1 MAEPIKQE
9 GASAISKFAD
19 SDIKRVGEG
28 AADLDYDWSWENEM
42 APEGLAP
49 ETFEQLWNSRAFE
62 VEEDVT
68 GSLDAPS
75 AGGTADFS
83 GAGSG
88 GLVKEAM
95 KYIGTPYVWGG
106 TSPLGFDCSG
116 FTSYVYKNVLGIT
129 LPRVSYQQGQGG
141 QAVSPDAMKPG
152 DLVFWDNSSR
162 NNGADHVGI
171 YIGGGKFVSAPEPG
185 QSVKVSS
192 LYGNYW
198 ARRYTK

>member
-1 MAEPIKQE
+1 MPVNDEGFKTAAADFAGNPGGGVKQ
-9 GASAISKFAD
+9 A
-19 SDIKRVGEG
+19 GEG
-28 AADLDYDWSWENEM
+28 APEPAYDWGWGDQMPQDEQSFEDIWKQR
-42 APEGLAP
+42 
-49 ETFEQLWNSRAFE
+49 ETTAQTTTS
-62 VEEDVT
+62 
-68 GSLDAPS
+68 GSL
-75 AGGTADFS
+75 GGVSGGDFS
-83 GAGSG
+83 GGGG

-95 KYIGTPYVWGG
+95 RYIGTPYVWGG

-129 LPRVSYQQGQGG
+129 LPRVSYQQGNGG
-141 QAVSPDAMKPG
+141 QGVAREQMAPG

-171 YIGGGKFVSAPEPG
+171 YIGNGKFVSAPEPG
-185 QSVKVSS
+185 QSVKVSN